1 MSSPVNKYGVPCHR
15 YELALA
21 DGSRVRM
28 DVACEED
35 WGDVGR
41 CCPGDCDDWENA
53 IGWGNDADG
62 HRKITA
68 VTDCE
73 TGESLDPRHWAEELV
88 WPYATNYSR

>member
-1 MSSPVNKYGVPCHR
+1 MNKYGVPCHR

-21 DGSRVRM
+21 DGGRVTM
-28 DVACEED
+28 DVASEED

-73 TGESLDPRHWAEELV
+73 TGESLDPRRWAEERV
-88 WPYATNYSR
+88 WPYVSNYSQ